1 LGAQRRKLDASSAW
15 QTVLGELEVG
25 LSKANFTTWFKNT
38 KLLSISEDGVVIGVP
53 NIFTKEWLENKY
65 NKQISEA
72 LHKVIPN
79 VKSISYRV
87 GTTKPEETK
96 IDEQEIQLEEIESE
110 KPVGNGN
117 FISKY
122 TFETFVVGDTTKLAF
137 AAAQAVAKN
146 PGEVYNPLFIYGGVG
161 LGKTHLMQAIGNE
174 ITEKDP
180 KKKIEYISS
189 EKFTSDFIASL
200 NKQTNSFK
208 DKYRGVDVLLVDDM
222 QFLAGK
228 EQTQVEFFHTFNV
241 LHQAGKQIVIASD
254 RPPKSIPTLEERL
267 RSRFEWGLIVDIQA
281 PDLETRIAILDKKS
295 KSKGF
300 QIPLE
305 ALDYIAKQIP
315 NNVRELEGALNR
327 ICAYCELNN
336 MEPSLK
342 NVSNILGGL
351 LAGTKRRSLSPKTV
365 VEKTADFFDI
375 GTDEITGSKRDK
387 EIVLPRQVA
396 MYLMREE
403 LHLSYPKIAR
413 EIGKKDHTTIM
424 HGVEKIEKEID
435 ANERLRQE
443 INLIK
448 ERLYM

>member
-1 LGAQRRKLDASSAW
+1 MDTSSAW

-38 KLLSISEDGVVIGVP
+38 KLLGITDGDIVIGVP

-65 NKQISEA
+65 HKQISEA
-72 LHKVIPN
+72 LHKVIPEI
-79 VKSISYRV
+79 KSISYQV
-87 GTTKPEETK
+87 GTVAPK
-96 IDEQEIQLEEIESE
+96 EEIIKEEDSGLIIEGEVCSE
-110 KPVGNGN
+110 DVPVDGR
-117 FISKY
+117 FILKY
-122 TFETFVVGDTTKLAF
+122 TFDTFVVGDTTKLAF

-174 ITEKDP
+174 ITKKDP

-189 EKFTSDFIASL
+189 EKFTSEFIASL
-200 NKQTNSFK
+200 NKQSNNFK
-208 DKYRGVDVLLVDDM
+208 DKYRGVDILLVDDM

-228 EQTQVEFFHTFNV
+228 EQTQVEFFHTFNA

-295 KSKGF
+295 KAKGF
-300 QIPLE
+300 HIPLE

-351 LAGTKRRSLSPKTV
+351 LAGTKRRTLNPKTV

-375 GTDEITGSKRDK
+375 GADEITGSKRDK

-403 LHLSYPKIAR
+403 LHLSYPKIAK
-413 EIGKKDHTTIM
+413 EIGRKDHTTIM
-424 HGVEKIEKEID
+424 HGVEKIEKEMD
-435 ANERLRQE
+435 MNERLRQE